1 MRGRSLVMFGRQREV
16 VRLVRMV
23 REVGMVGGKSGQ
35 QGQAVALSERDGGA
49 GQEEEGDLRVKYS
62 QIGTVYHPQN
72 KTLNP
77 SNLCAAT

>member
-1 MRGRSLVMFGRQREV
+1 MRQRG
-16 VRLVRMV
+16 L
-23 REVGMVGGKSGQ
+23 GKMRSEEGQ
-35 QGQAVALSERDGGA
+35 PVALSERDGGA